1 MDIHTLH
8 VEHVVLLT
16 VYTLLAVTNSWGQKQ
31 MKGIHWF
38 SLYNLL
44 LLLGAISVALRGEI
58 PDFASIVLGNLFVVA
73 GYLVLFV
80 SVAKLFGCSKWEVY
94 LQVLPM
100 LVAIVTMVETG
111 YVHPNTANRLIAYSA
126 VMLCQQALIAFL
138 LFRKTRGVGE
148 IAGDSMGLMLAGLAM
163 SNLVRLVWVGYAG
176 APQEYLKSGPF
187 LAWTVIVN
195 SCLQCGAI
203 VAYVWLTASLLRR
216 DLEVQAATD
225 PLTGLL
231 NRRAFEEASE
241 KVFARCKE
249 AEAAICALIVDLDD
263 FKEIND
269 SLGHPCGDATLI
281 TVAQC
286 LQGGMRKGDLVA
298 RIGGDEFAVVLPYT
312 ALPEAEEIAG
322 RLRHSIEHAEVR
334 WEGTLPKLAAS
345 FGVAESEIAN
355 ESWDQLMLRCD
366 RALYGVKRRRGKAA
380 QQNGSRYLLS
390 RSVET
395 TEMGN
400 PTTLK

>member
-1 MDIHTLH
+1 

-163 SNLVRLVWVGYAG
+163 SNLVRLVWVGDGQADYVEVAALG
-176 APQEYLKSGPF
+176 CGESSGRRGPGWRRLRLCRWARRWRCRRRF
-187 LAWTVIVN
+187 
-195 SCLQCGAI
+195 
-203 VAYVWLTASLLRR
+203 LLRR
-216 DLEVQAATD
+216 EDRNWTAVTSAA
-225 PLTGLL
+225 
-231 NRRAFEEASE
+231 
-241 KVFARCKE
+241 VC
-249 AEAAICALIVDLDD
+249 V
-263 FKEIND
+263 
-269 SLGHPCGDATLI
+269 
-281 TVAQC
+281 
-286 LQGGMRKGDLVA
+286 
-298 RIGGDEFAVVLPYT
+298 
-312 ALPEAEEIAG
+312 
-322 RLRHSIEHAEVR
+322 
-334 WEGTLPKLAAS
+334 
-345 FGVAESEIAN
+345 
-355 ESWDQLMLRCD
+355 
-366 RALYGVKRRRGKAA
+366 
-380 QQNGSRYLLS
+380 
-390 RSVET
+390 
-395 TEMGN
+395 
-400 PTTLK
+400 